1 MSLNVTGSSVSAA
14 NATSQV
20 SGAQPSDNT
29 MKSSTDSSFKDEMEK
44 VSTKEEKK
52 ESLSSEAE
60 VNDNKNTLKSDN
72 VKSEEKTNLVKAQK
86 SKTKTDNVLSEAEV
100 KNMAA
105 LSMLDVNN
113 RLQGDIE
120 RMMNTNGFGVDG
132 LSADL
137 LSSIEDT
144 TFGKMF
150 ALDYTDGMFM
160 SQSDAEF
167 FINLAQRNDVSAQG
181 VAAQA
186 QMAFENGAELSQ
198 VQQNVKI
205 SETLLNAI
213 NTARENNQPL
223 RIDFDNN
230 VAVIMRFGKDGSF
243 AANFIPG
250 DKVVEQYLKNNID
263 SLKSAFDEKDIPYTD
278 LSYSNRGREHQK
290 EQQRNQQQQ

>member
-72 VKSEEKTNLVKAQK
+72 VKSEEKINLVKAQK

-278 LSYSNRGREHQK
+278 LSYSSRGREHQK